1 MSYKKRGLWRQMQR
15 ENTNVKLEIEP
26 GFLLLQPRDTWKA
39 TRGKGEPFS
48 GTYGENM
55 ALLIVTS
62 KILCVY
68 LYMF

>member
-1 MSYKKRGLWRQMQR
+1 MH
-15 ENTNVKLEIEP
+15 VKLEIEP